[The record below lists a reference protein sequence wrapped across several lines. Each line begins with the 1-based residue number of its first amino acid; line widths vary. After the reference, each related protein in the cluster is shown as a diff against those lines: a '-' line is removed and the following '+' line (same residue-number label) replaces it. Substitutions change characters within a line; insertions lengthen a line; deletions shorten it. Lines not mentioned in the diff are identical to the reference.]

1 MLQGELERIDLEMA
15 RLTALRKSVERA
27 RAACQHTLEYQAG
40 RKVPGLPTVRAHR
53 QYGHRGALK
62 QFLLETLRDAAPAQ
76 LTTAEL
82 AERALVRFGLTM
94 SCPEELYDFKVNSIG
109 RGLRWLQSRGLVE
122 RQTTKH
128 RVAGA
133 LGTWRWKAPITTF
146 AQLEQ
151 QWR

>member
-1 MLQGELERIDLEMA
+1 MLQGELERIDLELA
-15 RLTALRKSVERA
+15 RLTALRESVEHA

-40 RKVPGLPTVRAHR
+40 RQVPGLPTVRAHR
-53 QYGHRGALK
+53 QYGRYGGLK
-62 QFLLETLRDAAPAQ
+62 QFLLDTLKDASPMQ
-76 LTTAEL
+76 LTTSEL
-82 AERALVRFGLTM
+82 AEKALVRFGLAM
-94 SCPEELYDFKVNSIG
+94 SCPEELYDFKVNSVG
-109 RGLRWLQSRGLVE
+109 RGLRWLQSLGLIE
-122 RQTTKH
+122 RLKMKR